1 MIEKEHEMKG
11 RYIYEVIR
19 RLPKR
24 QREEIKMELNEL
36 IEDMCEHDTIEHVLE
51 KLGDP
56 EQFAKKYRDEN
67 SYVIGPKYYDNYIWV
82 LKIVL
87 ICVAI
92 SAVCSALVNGIID
105 QDWTKAGIDTV
116 VNMIAEVIA
125 DTVANGIVSLCAS
138 FGGVTLIFA
147 LMERQN
153 VKMSE
158 KQPKNWKPEQLAPI
172 PDIKGIISRSDC
184 VVGMVFIMLVGGILL
199 FAPEL
204 FGAYVFKNKE
214 FVRAISIFNL
224 EKWNL
229 ILPFLMATF
238 ALCFVDEMIKLVSG
252 VYCKVVMVSNI
263 VTGILQMVLAV
274 ILLKIL
280 PFWNKDFAKECS
292 IAFDREFTSKGELLH
307 YWGTDLISNVV
318 IAGIVIATLIEM
330 SVTIYRTINY
340 GTEKRR

>member
-1 MIEKEHEMKG
+1 MMEKEHEMKE

-51 KLGDP
+51 KLGAP
-56 EQFAKKYRDEN
+56 EEFAKKYRDEN
-67 SYVIGPKYYDNYIWV
+67 SYVIGPKYYDNYIGV

-92 SAVCSALVNGIID
+92 SAVCSAMVNGMID
-105 QDWTKAGIDTV
+105 REWTKAGIDTV
-116 VNMIAEVIA
+116 VDMIAEVIA
-125 DTVANGIVSLCAS
+125 DTIANGIISVCAS
-138 FGGVTLIFA
+138 IGGVTLIFA
-147 LMERQN
+147 LMERRN

-172 PDIKGIISRSDC
+172 PDKRGVISRGDC
-184 VVGMVFIMLVGGILL
+184 VVGMVFIMLAGGILV

-204 FGAYVFKNKE
+204 LGAYVFKNKE
-214 FVRAISIFNL
+214 FVKVISIFNL

-229 ILPFLMATF
+229 ILPFLIATF
-238 ALCFVDEMIKLVSG
+238 ALGFVDELIKLVSG
-252 VYCKVVMVSNI
+252 LYCKVVMVSNI
-263 VTGILQMVLAV
+263 VTGILEMIVAV

-280 PFWNKDFAKECS
+280 PFWNNDFTKECS
-292 IAFDREFTSKGELLH
+292 VAFDREFTSKGDLLH
-307 YWGTDLISNVV
+307 YWGTDLVSNVV
-318 IAGIVIATLIEM
+318 LAGIVIATLIEM
-330 SVTIYRTINY
+330 GVTIYRTINY
-340 GTEKRR
+340 GMEKRR